1 MAIVERLRA
10 GPATLTEIGEPLD
23 MTLPAVLKHVRILE
37 SCGIIAGRRVGR
49 QRHLRLRGA
58 ALRAAV
64 TYLESYRVF
73 WEARLDSLE
82 DYLKR
87 VDPKE

>member
-1 MAIVERLRA
+1 
-10 GPATLTEIGEPLD
+10 

-37 SCGIIAGRRVGR
+37 ASGLIAGRRVGR
-49 QRHLRLRGA
+49 ERRLRLRGA
-58 ALRAAV
+58 AFRAAM

-73 WEARLDSLE
+73 WEGRLDSLG
-82 DYLKR
+82 DYLDR